1 MASSPVPLCSRSRTR
16 KSDASVHRLS
26 PPVVQIDGPRAFV
39 ELPAAI
45 EVRTEVDG
53 VPADLTSYTRVLY
66 RLEHR
71 APDWRITT
79 LTCVYERGTLTPAV
93 PGRPLT
99 LDPAEPA
106 AFRPPYALLAWHLNR
121 RGYQVSPD
129 LLGDDQPERTAQL
142 YAGLR
147 EWLHG

>member
-1 MASSPVPLCSRSRTR
+1 M
-16 KSDASVHRLS
+16 HRLS

-71 APDWRITT
+71 APECRITA
-79 LTCVYERGTLTPAV
+79 LTCVYERDTLTPPSRAAPSPPTRPNWPPSARRTPSS
-93 PGRPLT
+93 PGT
-99 LDPAEPA
+99 
-106 AFRPPYALLAWHLNR
+106 
-121 RGYQVSPD
+121 
-129 LLGDDQPERTAQL
+129 
-142 YAGLR
+142 
-147 EWLHG
+147 